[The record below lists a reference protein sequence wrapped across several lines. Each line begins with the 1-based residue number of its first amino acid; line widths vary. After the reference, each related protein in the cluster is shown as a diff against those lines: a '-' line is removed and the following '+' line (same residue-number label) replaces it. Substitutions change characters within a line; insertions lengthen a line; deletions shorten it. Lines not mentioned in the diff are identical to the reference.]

1 MQKRAIKIN
10 LSLLDDV
17 ANARKELASKTS
29 EFTKLISDSESL
41 LSEMQNPAPGI
52 KNLRFIVKNIESLI
66 NKGDSISNRINQA
79 FTEGLAIERKS
90 REILNEV
97 TKALPMMEKF
107 GYDKS
112 QIKGLISLQNE
123 EKQFTN
129 KVMNQLRKL
138 NSSFADLL

>member
-1 MQKRAIKIN
+1 MQKKAIKID

-17 ANARKELASKTS
+17 ANARKELVSKTS
-29 EFTKLISDSESL
+29 EFTKLISDAESL
-41 LSEMQNPAPGI
+41 LSEMQNPAPGM
-52 KNLRFIVKNIESLI
+52 KNLRFMVKNIESLI
-66 NKGDSISNRINQA
+66 NKGDSISNKINQS
-79 FTEGLAIERKS
+79 FTEGLAIEKKS
-90 REILNEV
+90 RDILNEV

-129 KVMNQLRKL
+129 KVLNQLRKL